1 MGRISNTDNS
11 VYLHPPLSCVVCV
24 QLSGCPVLVKN
35 EVCPCVCVCVHSVKC
50 MSSMG
55 MWVMLSVTFRGP
67 PWSSCVGRL
76 ECEKNDA
83 KRLCYKSSR
92 TPMDATRR

>member
-1 MGRISNTDNS
+1 MFIYT
-11 VYLHPPLSCVVCV
+11 PPSRVVCV

-35 EVCPCVCVCVHSVKC
+35 EVCPCVCVCTQREMYVQYGDVGHVECDGS
-50 MSSMG
+50 
-55 MWVMLSVTFRGP
+55 
-67 PWSSCVGRL
+67 WSSCVGRL